1 MRILINYGSKLDGE
15 TFSIT
20 LETLSDISF
29 ADAERTAIDL
39 FIKARRV
46 IDRQIEISQEIKKFS
61 AASDEPVQEEEMT
74 EDQNEVSNG
83 NGKVVIFEDAEP
95 TEAQLKWIKNVSKRL
110 GMLTY
115 DTSHIKTRKQASDVI
130 TRLVNQLREKR
141 KKG

>member
-29 ADAERTAIDL
+29 ADAERTALDL

-46 IDRQIEISQEIKKFS
+46 VDRQIEISQEIKKFS
-61 AASDEPVQEEEMT
+61 VVSQDEPTQDEEEIT
-74 EDQNEVSNG
+74 ENGAFNG
-83 NGKVVIFEDAEP
+83 NGKIVVHEDAEP
-95 TEAQLKWIKNVSKRL
+95 TEAQLRWIKNVSKRL

-115 DTSHIKTRKQASDVI
+115 DTSHIKTRKQASDII